1 LRETDWAVAPGACW
15 LLTGPSGGGKSTLLR
30 LLNRLLDPGAG
41 RLLWQGKVFSE
52 YAPPALRARLLL
64 VPQEPVFGTGPV
76 GEQLLRPWQ
85 LRVHRARAR
94 PERAALRAA
103 LDALR
108 LEDVALE
115 HDAATLSVGQRM
127 RLALARALLLGP
139 EVLLLDE
146 PAAGLDEVS
155 RAALEAELARRHAA
169 GLTLVIVSHAPL
181 SENLPGL
188 RRASL
193 ANGRL
198 AVEPAS

>member
-1 LRETDWAVAPGACW
+1 
-15 LLTGPSGGGKSTLLR
+15 
-30 LLNRLLDPGAG
+30 
-41 RLLWQGKVFSE
+41 
-52 YAPPALRARLLL
+52 
-64 VPQEPVFGTGPV
+64 
-76 GEQLLRPWQ
+76 
-85 LRVHRARAR
+85 
-94 PERAALRAA
+94 
-103 LDALR
+103 
-108 LEDVALE
+108 
-115 HDAATLSVGQRM
+115 
-127 RLALARALLLGP
+127 LALARALLLGP